1 MGDILSETDSSLV
14 LKTQI
19 GQLVLKK
26 EMVIRRNKH
35 VEPEPKVIFSET
47 LL

>member
-26 EMVIRRNKH
+26 EMTFRKY
-35 VEPEPKVIFSET
+35 
-47 LL
+47 